1 LNSALPQLEKPWI
14 YWLYSNRDF
23 FSALRA
29 SITLEFAFASASARS
44 VIPLIAFVG
53 VLGFDLVFIA
63 GRGFLQIPSGL
74 ERAAESIAGVDSEEL
89 FLRLVLDFRF
99 TCDRASMIAN
109 VADACRH
116 SRGLLTLD
124 SVTLESS
131 RVAH

>member
-74 ERAAESIAGVDSEEL
+74 EAGAGCGIDCRGGFRTVVAATRA
-89 FLRLVLDFRF
+89 
-99 TCDRASMIAN
+99 
-109 VADACRH
+109 
-116 SRGLLTLD
+116 GL
-124 SVTLESS
+124 SVY
-131 RVAH
+131 V